1 MKTQSQLAPITITIT
16 DQRTL
21 KRIDRIAQTRRFQ
34 SPNRAARVCFM
45 HGLQLFEKIL
55 GIKKSPFQP
64 AKKTVSFDLPADE
77 FEVMDYAVRTFYAGA
92 HYCVSSDKGL
102 VKIGLAERACML
114 LRRDVEQLR
123 NQVTATRIN
132 PNVIPLTRA
141 AR

>member
-21 KRIDRIAQTRRFQ
+21 KRIHRIAQTGSYQ
-34 SPNRAARVCFM
+34 APDRAARVSFM
-45 HGLQLFEKIL
+45 HGIQLFEKML
-55 GIKKSPFQP
+55 GIKKSQVM
-64 AKKTVSFDLPADE
+64 ADKKTVSFDLPADE
-77 FEVMDYAVRTFYAGA
+77 YEVMDYAVRTFYAGA

-123 NQVTATRIN
+123 GQVAATRIN
-132 PNVIPLTRA
+132 PNVIPLARA
-141 AR
+141 GR